1 VGMQPGNAIL
11 RNGVSQLVRRSGESV
26 VPGYSSFPSRLAD
39 VIFPDGGHNEVGI
52 DLVIPKNTIIGSDRF
67 LEHLSIT

>member
-1 VGMQPGNAIL
+1 MQPGNALL
-11 RNGVSQLVRRSGESV
+11 RHGMSEFVRRSGESG

-39 VIFPDGGHNEVGI
+39 VIFPDGGQNEVGI

-67 LEHLSIT
+67 FGHLSIT